1 MRLQN
6 WNMIGQ
12 DLRHLYNIAKIIYLY
27 LVWWKH
33 KKLIILIRNVRKNLK
48 IIFHQ
53 TNMLKKIIS
62 SRFYENDY
70 NNITKNHYMKNMM
83 KQ

>member
-1 MRLQN
+1 
-6 WNMIGQ
+6 MIDQ
-12 DLRHLYNIAKIIYLY
+12 DSRHLYDIAKIIYLY

-53 TNMLKKIIS
+53 TNMLKEIIS
-62 SRFYENDY
+62 FRFYENDY

>member
-1 MRLQN
+1 
-6 WNMIGQ
+6 MIGQ

-27 LVWWKH
+27 LVWWKP

-53 TNMLKKIIS
+53 KNMLKEIIS

-70 NNITKNHYMKNMM
+70 NNITKNHYMKNMI

>member
-1 MRLQN
+1 
-6 WNMIGQ
+6 MIGQ
-12 DLRHLYNIAKIIYLY
+12 DTRHLYDIAKIIYLY

-53 TNMLKKIIS
+53 TNMLKEIIS

>member
-1 MRLQN
+1 
-6 WNMIGQ
+6 MIGQ

-53 TNMLKKIIS
+53 KNMLKEIIS

-70 NNITKNHYMKNMM
+70 NNITKNHYMKNMI

>member
-1 MRLQN
+1 MLE
-6 WNMIGQ
+6 
-12 DLRHLYNIAKIIYLY
+12 
-27 LVWWKH
+27 
-33 KKLIILIRNVRKNLK
+33 KNLK

-53 TNMLKKIIS
+53 INMLKEIIS
-62 SRFYENDY
+62 FRFYENDY

>member
-1 MRLQN
+1 
-6 WNMIGQ
+6 
-12 DLRHLYNIAKIIYLY
+12 
-27 LVWWKH
+27 
-33 KKLIILIRNVRKNLK
+33 
-48 IIFHQ
+48 
-53 TNMLKKIIS
+53 MLKEIIS

>member
-1 MRLQN
+1 
-6 WNMIGQ
+6 MIGQ

-27 LVWWKH
+27 LVWWKP
-33 KKLIILIRNVRKNLK
+33 KKLIILIRNVIKNLK

-53 TNMLKKIIS
+53 INMLKEIIS

>member
-1 MRLQN
+1 
-6 WNMIGQ
+6 MICQ
-12 DLRHLYNIAKIIYLY
+12 DSRHLYDIAKIIYLY
-27 LVWWKH
+27 LVWWKP

-48 IIFHQ
+48 IIFYQ
-53 TNMLKKIIS
+53 TNMLKEIIS